1 MKMGTKIFRSL
12 WILFLVILLALW
24 GGSVSAAGIYCFRD
38 NGGVNYYTNVPGPGR
53 TKVRL
58 PLIGE
63 KRHKAKLNPDHGDE
77 TYEPVISSASR
88 HFVVDADIVRA
99 VIRAESNY
107 NARAV
112 SPKGAMGLMQLMPD
126 TAREMGVADPFDPEA
141 NIHGGVKYLSQLL
154 VLLNG
159 ELPLALAA
167 YNAGPS
173 RVVGKNR
180 IPPIP
185 ETRNYVERVLK
196 YYNNLKGRNTL

>member
-1 MKMGTKIFRSL
+1 M
-12 WILFLVILLALW
+12 
-24 GGSVSAAGIYCFRD
+24 SAAEIYCFRD

-63 KRHKAKLNPDHGDE
+63 KRHKAKLNPDRGDE

-88 HFVVDADIVRA
+88 YFVVDADIVRA
-99 VIRAESNY
+99 VIKAESNY
-107 NARAV
+107 NPRAV

-126 TAREMGVADPFDPEA
+126 TAREMGVADLFDPEA

-154 VLLNG
+154 GLLNG
-159 ELPLALAA
+159 DLPLVLAA
-167 YNAGPS
+167 YNAGPL

-196 YYNNLKGRNTL
+196 YYKNLKGRNTL